1 MLLLMLLMLLLE
13 RVGEEGDEWKDKVK
27 KKITVIERM
36 KKSQEM
42 SWPLQA
48 PSILQ
53 TLKA

>member
-1 MLLLMLLMLLLE
+1 MKGQSE
-13 RVGEEGDEWKDKVK
+13 